1 MVEQLIPSKEKT
13 DAAKPSSAPSPTYFE
28 NKIIDSL
35 MTITLE
41 LGSALWVTKDRL
53 RVMEALLAEH
63 GIVTAEKI
71 NQYQSPPEAAAEAL
85 AERTLF
91 IERIY
96 GTLKDL

>member
-13 DAAKPSSAPSPTYFE
+13 DAVRGGSAASPTYFE

-63 GIVTAEKI
+63 GVVTAEKI
-71 NQYQSPPEAAAEAL
+71 DNYQSPPEAAAEAL
-85 AERTLF
+85 AERNLF
-91 IERIY
+91 IERLY